1 VSGAASALV
10 LPPDE
15 GLAPMGVADLE
26 DVMAIEVRA
35 YPFPWSRGNMIDS
48 LAAGHVAWC
57 LRGPANARRPGP
69 LWAYLIAM
77 TGVEETHLLNITVS
91 PEHQGAGH
99 ATRLMRALA
108 AAAVARGDTQL
119 WLEVRPSN
127 ERARR
132 LYAHLGFEQVG
143 LRRGYYPDAGSRRED
158 ALVLRRRLDPRT
170 DAWTATVPQTPAEA
184 GRGAH

>member
-1 VSGAASALV
+1 MNGAVSALV
-10 LPPDE
+10 CPPDE
-15 GLAPMGVADLE
+15 GLSPMGVADLE
-26 DVMAIEVRA
+26 EVMAIEVRA
-35 YPFPWSRGNMIDS
+35 YPHPWSRGNMIDS
-48 LAAGHVAWC
+48 LAAGHAAWC
-57 LRGPANARRPGP
+57 LRGPAGDRRPGP
-69 LWAYLIAM
+69 LWGYLIAM

-99 ATRLMRALA
+99 ATRLMRALV

-127 ERARR
+127 LRARR

-158 ALVLRRRLDPRT
+158 ALVLRRRLDPLA
-170 DAWTATVPQTPAEA
+170 DAWTASAAPTPAEA